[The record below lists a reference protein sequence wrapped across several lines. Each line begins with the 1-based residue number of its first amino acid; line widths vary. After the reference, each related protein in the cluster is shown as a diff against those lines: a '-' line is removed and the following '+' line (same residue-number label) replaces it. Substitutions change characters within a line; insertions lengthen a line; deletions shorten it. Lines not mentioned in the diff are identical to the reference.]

1 LVKRLNTHLAN
12 IDDASI
18 IIASCPYGILTIN
31 DNDLVSYTNPAFCK
45 IAGIE
50 YTDIAYIPSHA
61 LWKVL
66 LENYTIDGD
75 LKTYLG
81 GVLTLRAKNSLK
93 VIRLNCHLH
102 KSGSVRQIFYVQ
114 DITAESEVDRMKT
127 EFLSAAAHELRTPM
141 AIIFGFTEL
150 LISKE
155 FDKIA
160 TLDIVRTV
168 HNQAKSLTHIIN
180 ELLDLVRI
188 ESRKGKD
195 FVMIE
200 QPITDIILEIKKE
213 WDGLANA
220 ERISIKAP
228 KNTPLLCMDKNKI
241 KQAIIN
247 VLSNACKFS
256 NPDSPIKIKIVDH
269 KKDGEKF
276 VGVQISDQGLGMT
289 PKQQGHLFERFWRA
303 NTTSNIPGSGLGLAI
318 VKEIIEIHHGYIDV
332 VSKAQIGTTITL
344 WLPTPNKA
352 SLPSEQSLIN

>member
-1 LVKRLNTHLAN
+1 LSTNLAD

-18 IIASCPYGILTIN
+18 IIATCPYGILTIN
-31 DNDLVSYTNPAFCK
+31 DEGLVSFANPAFCN
-45 IAGIE
+45 IVNINYAEILN
-50 YTDIAYIPSHA
+50 IPSHA

-66 LENYTIDGD
+66 LESYTIDGD
-75 LKTYLG
+75 LKTYIG
-81 GVLTLRAKNSLK
+81 GILTLRAKNSLK
-93 VIRLNCHLH
+93 VIRLNSHLH
-102 KSGSVRQIFYVQ
+102 KSGILRQIFYVQ

-127 EFLSAAAHELRTPM
+127 EFLSAAAHELRTPL

-150 LISKE
+150 LISNE
-155 FDKIA
+155 FDKSA

-195 FVMIE
+195 FVMVE
-200 QPITDIILEIKKE
+200 QPITDIILEVKKE

-228 KNTPLLCMDKNKI
+228 KNTPLLCMDKDKI

-256 NPDSPIKIKIVDH
+256 SPNSPIKIEIVH
-269 KKDGEKF
+269 LIKDDEKF
-276 VGVQISDQGLGMT
+276 IGVQISDQGLGMT
-289 PKQQGHLFERFWRA
+289 PAQQDHLFERFWRA

-332 VSKAQIGTTITL
+332 ESKSQQGTTITL
-344 WLPTPNKA
+344 WLPSPHEG
-352 SLPSEQSLIN
+352 SLPSEETIRY

>member
-1 LVKRLNTHLAN
+1 MNTHLAE

-18 IIASCPYGILTIN
+18 IISSCPYGILTVN
-31 DNDLVSYTNPAFCK
+31 DEGRVSFANPAFCK
-45 IAGIE
+45 ITGID
-50 YTDIAYIPSHA
+50 YADIAEIPSHA
-61 LWKVL
+61 LWKIL
-66 LENYTIDGD
+66 LESYTIDGE
-75 LKTYLG
+75 LKTYIG

-93 VIRLNCHLH
+93 IIRLNSHLH
-102 KSGSVRQIFYVQ
+102 KSGTVRQIFYVQ

-127 EFLSAAAHELRTPM
+127 EFLSAAAHELRTPL

-150 LISKE
+150 LISNE
-155 FDKIA
+155 FDKLA

-213 WDGLANA
+213 WDGTTDAA
-220 ERISIKAP
+220 RIRVKAP
-228 KNTPLLCMDKNKI
+228 KNTTLLCIDREKI

-256 NPDSPIKIKIVDH
+256 NPGSPVQIEIVHH

-276 VGVQISDQGLGMT
+276 IGVQVCDQGIGMT
-289 PKQQGHLFERFWRA
+289 PSQQDHLFERFWRA
-303 NTTSNIPGSGLGLAI
+303 NTTSNISGSGLGLAI

-332 VSKAQIGTTITL
+332 ESKSQKGTTITL
-344 WLPTPNKA
+344 WLPTPHHNA
-352 SLPSEQSLIN
+352 SLLSKT

>member
-1 LVKRLNTHLAN
+1 MNTHLEN

-18 IIASCPYGILTIN
+18 IIATCPYGILSIN
-31 DNDLVSYTNPAFCK
+31 EKGLVSFANIAFCK
-45 IAGIE
+45 ITGID
-50 YTDIAYIPSHA
+50 YADIIDIPNHA
-61 LWKVL
+61 LWKL
-66 LENYTIDGD
+66 LFENYTIDGD
-75 LKTYLG
+75 LKTYIG
-81 GVLTLRAKNSLK
+81 GILTLRAKNSIK
-93 VIRLNCHLH
+93 AIRLNSHLE
-102 KSGSVRQIFYVQ
+102 KTGNVRQIFYVQ
-114 DITAESEVDRMKT
+114 DITAESEVDKMKT
-127 EFLSAAAHELRTPM
+127 EFLTAAAHELRTPL

-168 HNQAKSLTHIIN
+168 HNQAKSLTQIIN

-200 QPITDIILEIKKE
+200 QPLIDIILETKKE
-213 WDGLANA
+213 FDGSTDAA
-220 ERISIKAP
+220 RISVKAP
-228 KNTPLLCMDKNKI
+228 KNTTLLCIDREKI

-256 NPDSPIKIKIVDH
+256 NPGSPIQIEIVHH

-276 VGVQISDQGLGMT
+276 IGVQVCDQGVGMT
-289 PKQQGHLFERFWRA
+289 PSQQEHLFERFWRA
-303 NTTSNIPGSGLGLAI
+303 NTSSNISGSGLGLAI

-332 VSKAQIGTTITL
+332 ESKSQKGTTITL
-344 WLPTPNKA
+344 WLPTHHHKA
-352 SLPSEQSLIN
+352 SLLPKT